1 LAVGG
6 EDLVSRFSPD
16 ERLEVLVPSLQPTN
30 LSKTRDTS
38 SGNGRFRCVA
48 VSLTLKRARW
58 RGQKHLHYT
67 PAPKVKIKIK
77 IKSAGG
83 TRKPP
88 LGVPTITQ
96 RLAADPAAYPPP
108 DGGWTDAGVRVI
120 LANPKY
126 TGHQV
131 FGRHRTRDGRRYH
144 PR

>member
-1 LAVGG
+1 M
-6 EDLVSRFSPD
+6 
-16 ERLEVLVPSLQPTN
+16 
-30 LSKTRDTS
+30 
-38 SGNGRFRCVA
+38 
-48 VSLTLKRARW
+48 SLTLKRARW

-131 FGRHRTRDGRRYH
+131 FGRHCTRDGRRYH
-144 PR
+144 PPLMRGCGPLPPSASPSST